1 MAELLREDMAG
12 QCSEE
17 RDEIKEEV
25 ECALTSEH
33 FQYLKRSN
41 RGHPALR

>member
-1 MAELLREDMAG
+1 MVEPLREDMAG

-17 RDEIKEEV
+17 RDEMKEEV
-25 ECALTSEH
+25 ECALTSER

-41 RGHPALR
+41 RGHPVLR